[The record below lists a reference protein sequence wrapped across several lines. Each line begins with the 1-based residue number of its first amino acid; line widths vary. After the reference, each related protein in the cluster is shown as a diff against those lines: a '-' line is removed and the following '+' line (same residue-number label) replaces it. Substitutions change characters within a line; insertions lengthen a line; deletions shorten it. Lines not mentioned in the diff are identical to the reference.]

1 MVLRVRSPRS
11 SCQGW
16 LGVGT
21 LFLACKLAVFSRGPS
36 SVSMERERGGK
47 EGRGQ
52 PTERQTDKKEVER
65 VARAGEEQEKNDTA
79 TNIAY

>member
-1 MVLRVRSPRS
+1 MER
-11 SCQGW
+11 
-16 LGVGT
+16 
-21 LFLACKLAVFSRGPS
+21 KERG
-36 SVSMERERGGK
+36 MERKERGKKRKGRERERE

-52 PTERQTDKKEVER
+52 LTGRQTDKKEVER

>member
-1 MVLRVRSPRS
+1 MVVADAGKKGKREEKK
-11 SCQGW
+11 G
-16 LGVGT
+16 
-21 LFLACKLAVFSRGPS
+21 
-36 SVSMERERGGK
+36 ERERE

-52 PTERQTDKKEVER
+52 LTGRQTDKKEVER

>member
-1 MVLRVRSPRS
+1 MER
-11 SCQGW
+11 
-16 LGVGT
+16 
-21 LFLACKLAVFSRGPS
+21 KERGKKRKGR
-36 SVSMERERGGK
+36 ERERE

-52 PTERQTDKKEVER
+52 LTGRQTDKKEVER